1 MPEATAEDLVAS
13 TLGDA
18 LNSEM
23 DLRICFDLLKNAHCL
38 GCWSEA
44 VALYGMEG
52 INTARHRFVFSSETL
67 DFLAICKR
75 K

>member
-1 MPEATAEDLVAS
+1 MPEVTAEEVVAS

-52 INTARHRFVFSSETL
+52 IKTDHFTYIIADRN
-67 DFLAICKR
+67 FLAR
-75 K
+75 RT